1 MIISRFGLRILIPLL
16 LAFLTPGEGPAAE
29 KKAYTIGVIPTWPP
43 VVTYAQWSPFVERLS
58 HDTGLKL
65 RLKVYEKM
73 SDFEREIIS
82 SKGPDFIFA
91 NALQTVVAHREQGYI
106 PLVRGKKGVEGIVFV
121 KRASKIRNV
130 KDLSGKRI
138 AFVGSKNL

>member
-1 MIISRFGLRILIPLL
+1 MIIHRFRLKIHILLLMVFLIPG
-16 LAFLTPGEGPAAE
+16 AGPASE
-29 KKAYTIGVIPTWPP
+29 KKTYTIGVIPTWPP

-65 RLKVYEKM
+65 RLRVYEKM
-73 SDFEREIIS
+73 SDFEREIIT

-91 NALQTVVAHREQGYI
+91 NALQAVIAHREQGYI
-106 PLVRGKKGVEGIVFV
+106 PLVRGKNGVEGILFV
-121 KRASKIRNV
+121 KRDSNIRNV
-130 KDLSGKRI
+130 EDLSGKRI

>member
-1 MIISRFGLRILIPLL
+1 MIIFRLRLKIIIPLL
-16 LAFLTPGEGPAAE
+16 LIFLIPGEGPAAE

-65 RLKVYEKM
+65 RLRVYEKM
-73 SDFEREIIS
+73 SDFEHEITT
-82 SKGPDFIFA
+82 SKGPDFIFV
-91 NALQTVVAHREQGYI
+91 NALQAVIAHREQGYI
-106 PLVRGKKGVEGIVFV
+106 PLVRGKNSVEGIVFV
-121 KRASKIRNV
+121 KKDSKIKNV